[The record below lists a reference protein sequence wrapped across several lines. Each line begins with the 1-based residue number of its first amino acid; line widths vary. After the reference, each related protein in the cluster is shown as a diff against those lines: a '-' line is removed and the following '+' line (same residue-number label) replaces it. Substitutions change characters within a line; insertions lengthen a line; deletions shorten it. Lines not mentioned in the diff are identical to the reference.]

1 MFTYLIIAISFICIS
16 VVTALL
22 FVQKKR
28 KKVDQSPYVDAL
40 HMLLEGKK
48 EKAIDCLKRTVK
60 KDTDNIMAYILLGDI
75 LREKGL
81 PVRAIKIHRNL
92 LIRGNLTDSQIET
105 ILHHL
110 VLDYHAN
117 NMLEKAIEM
126 AERLIQRAK
135 RNIKNQE
142 LLLSLYEEKGDWDKA
157 FSYQQTIN
165 KWLKRQDTDILALY
179 RVYTGLD
186 LIKQNAEKE
195 GRIRFREAIK
205 LDKKCIP
212 AYLYM
217 GDSYRKEDR
226 NEEALKIWKEFT
238 LKNPDWAHLAFD
250 RLKEVLFDLGHY
262 GEIEEIYRQV
272 ISKKTNDSTV
282 YLNLAELYRKEGRLD
297 EAVET
302 CRHATEIQPDSIP
315 GRYLLS
321 RLYRER
327 GDETTALE
335 QIFDIME
342 KELEKSA
349 ILRCSNCGFESGDPL
364 WRCPQCNQWK
374 TFLNENPS

>member
-1 MFTYLIIAISFICIS
+1 MLIYLIIAISFICIS
-16 VVTALL
+16 IVTALL
-22 FVQKKR
+22 FGQKKR
-28 KKVDQSPYVDAL
+28 RKADQSPYVDAL

-60 KDTDNIMAYILLGDI
+60 EDTDNIMAYILLGDI
-75 LREKGL
+75 FREKGF

-126 AERLIQRAK
+126 AERLIQRTK
-135 RNIKNQE
+135 RNINNQE

-157 FSYQQTIN
+157 FSYQQSIN

-179 RVYTGLD
+179 RVYAGLD

-217 GDSYRKEDR
+217 GDSYRRENR
-226 NEEALKIWKEFT
+226 NEEAFNIWKEFT
-238 LKNPDWAHLAFD
+238 LKNPDWAYLAFD

-262 GEIEEIYRQV
+262 GEIKDIYRDV
-272 ISKKTNDSTV
+272 ISKKPKDSMV
-282 YLNLAELYRKEGRLD
+282 YINLAELYKKEGRLD
-297 EAVET
+297 EALET
-302 CRHATEIQPDSIP
+302 CQHAIEIHP
-315 GRYLLS
+315 
-321 RLYRER
+321 
-327 GDETTALE
+327 E
-335 QIFDIME
+335 QICIKWRRIMF
-342 KELEKSA
+342 K
-349 ILRCSNCGFESGDPL
+349 R
-364 WRCPQCNQWK
+364 WRIITLQYDL
-374 TFLNENPS
+374 TR